1 MIEIAP
7 PIPPDVLNGMCPSQ
21 RVLELVTSK
30 WSVLVLYALR
40 LHTLGYAQLERKVGG
55 ISQKM
60 LTQTLRD
67 LERHGLISRTLY
79 PVVPPRTEYQLTE
92 LGHSLEDVV
101 YQIGHWAETHM
112 LEVLAAKEQ
121 YDARG

>member
-1 MIEIAP
+1 MVETAP